1 MNSIFKYKKN
11 HYRYND
17 ADRLYN
23 QTRTFAE
30 SAKQRAIDAYD
41 EALKL
46 YTDATS
52 IQLPGTDVPALKSNA
67 MLIKREVI
75 IFRFASFVGVN
86 FGIADRFC
94 CMTQLVPARIFRNVL
109 PS

>member
-1 MNSIFKYKKN
+1 
-11 HYRYND
+11 
-17 ADRLYN
+17 LYN

-52 IQLPGTDVPALKSNA
+52 IQLPGTDVGALKSNA
-67 MLIKREVI
+67 ILIKKEVI
-75 IFRFASFVGVN
+75 IFFFTR
-86 FGIADRFC
+86 
-94 CMTQLVPARIFRNVL
+94 
-109 PS
+109 